1 MSPKLRVVITRI
13 LVSSLLLVFCDV
25 VASPA
30 TPPPDDLPNQWAPSL
45 KFMPA
50 KSIRFGHLIISFE
63 KTTLASVIRN
73 VGQGTFSH
81 QGDAGG
87 SVYWVCY
94 IRQHRAANTIIWIQS
109 SGEMGGAKHAITQVT
124 ARIEP
129 KRNNING
136 CQKLPRNFGRISLN
150 DQIWVGS
157 ATNRAIQLFGTP
169 SVQKSDWQLFEYQGK
184 TGKGCTPGG
193 FDITNWVSINVKHN
207 MITAIDAGQ
216 ITSC

>member
-1 MSPKLRVVITRI
+1 MNPKLFVVITRI
-13 LVSSLLLVFCDV
+13 LVGSFLLAFCDV
-25 VASPA
+25 AASPA

-50 KSIRFGHLIISFE
+50 KSIRFGHLIISLE

-94 IRQHRAANTIIWIQS
+94 IKQHRAANTIIWIQS
-109 SGEMGGAKHAITQVT
+109 GGEMGGANHAITEVT
-124 ARIEP
+124 ARIES
-129 KRNNING
+129 KQNNING
-136 CQKLPRNFGRISLN
+136 CQKLSKNFGGISLN

-157 ATNRAIQLFGTP
+157 AASRAVQLFGTP
-169 SVQKSDWQLFEYQGK
+169 SVRKLDWQLFEYQGK
-184 TGKGCTPGG
+184 TGKGCAPGG
-193 FDITNWVSINVKHN
+193 FDISNWVSIKVKHD
-207 MITAIDAGQ
+207 MITVIDAGQ